1 MFLNITNN
9 YRGVTR
15 GGAAGVSAPGV
26 DLRRA
31 PNEVYISAVEN
42 VAREHYRVI
51 LLYTSGV
58 FLRISLLSPPEM
70 VPLHKKIISEKS
82 LLQSNTRVPT
92 GP

>member
-1 MFLNITNN
+1 M
-9 YRGVTR
+9 YSRDVT
-15 GGAAGVSAPGV
+15 GGGGGGTAGVSAPGT

-31 PNEVYISAVEN
+31 PNEMYISAVKN
-42 VAREHYRVI
+42 VAREHCRVI

-70 VPLHKKIISEKS
+70 VPLHTKIIPEKS
-82 LLQSNTRVPT
+82 LLQWNTRVPT